1 MNHLLF
7 IRSFKRQRMTVSL
20 PADLVERVRDAA
32 YWTPGSTMAG
42 LITEALEGLLANRL
56 AKLESGAKVNTAA
69 TEIFQ
74 SYDLDGDGFITREE
88 WLGTDAVFDAIDRD
102 QDGKITPEEMGS
114 GLGAI
119 LQLATV

>member
-42 LITEALEGLLANRL
+42 LITEALEGLLR
-56 AKLESGAKVNTAA
+56 
-69 TEIFQ
+69 Q
-74 SYDLDGDGFITREE
+74 RE
-88 WLGTDAVFDAIDRD
+88 LQNGRPFAPR
-102 QDGKITPEEMGS
+102 
-114 GLGAI
+114 LGALKPGRPKSSRDSNSNPVSDEI
-119 LQLATV
+119 QGVSTQIPA